1 MDDGGKALVGF
12 VASHGDALEL
22 FELAEEVFDQMAPF
36 VHFCIERQRL
46 GATWMLRDD
55 DLGAALIEVCN
66 DDIAVEGLVGDQR
79 VKREAIDQRRHAHA
93 VEAMTGQEHEADE
106 IAQRV
111 GQREDLGGHAALGA
125 ADGLVLSPPF
135 APWP

>member
-1 MDDGGKALVGF
+1 
-12 VASHGDALEL
+12 
-22 FELAEEVFDQMAPF
+22 
-36 VHFCIERQRL
+36 
-46 GATWMLRDD
+46 
-55 DLGAALIEVCN
+55 
-66 DDIAVEGLVGDQR
+66 
-79 VKREAIDQRRHAHA
+79 
-93 VEAMTGQEHEADE
+93 MTGQEHEADE